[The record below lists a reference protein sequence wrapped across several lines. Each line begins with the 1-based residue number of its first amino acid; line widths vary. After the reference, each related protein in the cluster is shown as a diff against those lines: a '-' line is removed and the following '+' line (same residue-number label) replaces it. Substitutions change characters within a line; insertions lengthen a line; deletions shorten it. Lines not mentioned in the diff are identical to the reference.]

1 MDVTHIPETCDIAF
15 KEWLGVCQALAD
27 GRQTIILRKGGIAE
41 DRGLFVPEHRAF
53 WLYPTQVHEAQQGLR
68 TAQSHTASEFNPN
81 QVILGTLA
89 VVEFVHHLDRLED
102 LEPLTEFHVWTQV
115 TVSKRFMYRKPG
127 LWVLGVRIGQI
138 PVPWVINVTADQAG
152 CKSWVPLYTSLST
165 EGFVPALDD
174 AEAARRLDR
183 LRAALNLGKGQ
194 AR

>member
-1 MDVTHIPETCDIAF
+1 MDVTNIPETCDIAF
-15 KEWLGVCQALAD
+15 KEWAGVCEALAD
-27 GRQTIILRKGGIAE
+27 GKQTIILRKGGIAE

-68 TAQSHTASEFNPN
+68 TAQGHTTSGFKPN

-102 LEPLTEFHVWTQV
+102 LEPLAEFHVWTQE